1 MGEAWGGHRNGAIPA
16 SALYKVQGYYL
27 KADAAHALIAA
38 FEELNKRHGI
48 HMKINEGYRPLGIKS
63 DMNVR
68 DYTKTSTHDSN
79 QWFQY
84 GRMKRG
90 ETPTAAY
97 PGGSIHG
104 WGKAVDLAQ
113 PNRNNDTVVK
123 VLRAH
128 GWVFDIGSEPW
139 HCHYVGIPKP
149 KPEPSLLQKKSWKG
163 MQTYLKAN
171 WGYPG
176 GIDSKAGPQT
186 WKAVQSWL
194 ADHWLYQGAIDGI
207 PGNMTYAALKRA
219 GCTLR

>member
-1 MGEAWGGHRNGAIPA
+1 MGYAWGGHRNGAIPA

-27 KADAAHALIAA
+27 RRDAAHALIAA
-38 FEELNKRHGI
+38 IEEAKTHGLHI
-48 HMKINEGYRPLGIKS
+48 RLNEGYRPLGVKA

-68 DYTKTSTHDSN
+68 DYKKTSTHDSN

-90 ETPTAAY
+90 ETPAASY

-104 WGKAVDLAQ
+104 WALAADLAQ
-113 PNRNNDTVVK
+113 PNRNNPTVVK
-123 VLRAH
+123 ILRAH

-139 HCHYVGIPKP
+139 HAHYVGVQKP
-149 KPEPSLLQKKSWKG
+149 KPEPSALQKSSWKG
-163 MQTYLKAN
+163 LQKYLKAY

-176 GIDSKAGPQT
+176 GIDGKAGPAT

-194 ADHWLYQGAIDGI
+194 ADHWLYQGAIDGE
-207 PGNMTYAALKRA
+207 PGPMTYAAMARA
-219 GCTLR
+219 KCKLR